1 MSTKSPD
8 RMHRKRRNR
17 MVGVKIRHRAKVYTV
32 ETGNVRVRRGNKIIL
47 TTEDGGTFIGEVVTN
62 PKRIRFDLHTG
73 VKVIRRANSED
84 MERLKNDMRLERDV
98 QNYCIERIDFHKL
111 PMNLVD
117 VEKSFDE
124 NKITIYF
131 TAEGRVDFRALLK
144 DLVGKFRMRIELRQ
158 IGVRQEA
165 SMIGGVGPCG
175 RPLCCA
181 TFLKDFT
188 PVTIRMAKIQDI
200 PLNPNKISGTCG
212 RLMCCLSFEHDFYET
227 SKEELPDVGKRVKTI
242 YGEGKV
248 LRHNILRD
256 TLTVAFDSGNSIEL
270 KINDV
275 EEVEEDGEL
284 NR

>member
-1 MSTKSPD
+1 MSTSTLN
-8 RMHRKRRNR
+8 RGERKRKNR
-17 MVGVKIRHRAKVYTV
+17 IVGVKICHRAKIYNV
-32 ETGNVRVRRGNKIIL
+32 ETGRVRVRKGSKVIL
-47 TTEDGGTFIGEVVTN
+47 TTNEGEMFIGEVVTA
-62 PKRIRFDLHTG
+62 PKKIRSNIHTDT
-73 VKVIRRANSED
+73 KIIRRANSED
-84 MERLKNDMRLERDV
+84 MRQLRNNIRLERDIR
-98 QNYCIERIDFHKL
+98 NYCIEKIDSYKL
-111 PMNLVD
+111 SMNLVD
-117 VEKSFDE
+117 VEKSFGE
-124 NKITIYF
+124 NRVIIYF
-131 TAEGRVDFRALLK
+131 TADGRVDFRALLK

-165 SMIGGVGPCG
+165 SMIGGIGPCG
-175 RPLCCA
+175 RTLCCA

-188 PVTIRMAKIQDI
+188 PVTIKMAKIQDI

-212 RLMCCLSFEHDFYET
+212 RLMCCLSFEHDFYEA

-275 EEVEEDGEL
+275 EEVEENGES